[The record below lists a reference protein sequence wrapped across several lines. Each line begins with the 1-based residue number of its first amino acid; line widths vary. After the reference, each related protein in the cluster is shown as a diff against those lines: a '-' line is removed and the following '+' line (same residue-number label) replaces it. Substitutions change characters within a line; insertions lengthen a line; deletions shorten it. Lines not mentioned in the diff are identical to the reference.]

1 MKTKEVK
8 RLPKYVYDTDKRAR
22 GEEEEAEVTV
32 TGVSCSL
39 QPSADNL
46 RQQTLVLN

>member
-22 GEEEEAEVTV
+22 GEEEAEVTV